1 MISSETMNKARVFV
15 PSWNVIA
22 RVVDHKIWN
31 LAFLFF
37 VLMPVIALF
46 MKEIPEQV
54 SVKINEKDYVLHL
67 ELPFKWWVLYFSA
80 LFISIAKGVYLAFSP
95 AFIKDFQDYDD
106 FIKSGRSGGFL
117 QKTLYELIP
126 FWKRKNS
133 SSLDDYVGKFDE
145 RIHFLNK
152 SGVNMALGS
161 ELWGSEIKQSF
172 WLVYDI
178 CNFSRVIPRLI
189 SVLFIGLAAL
199 AFAYIM
205 IDKILLVLAI
215 I

>member
-1 MISSETMNKARVFV
+1 MISSETMNKVRVFV

-37 VLMPVIALF
+37 VLMPVVALF
-46 MKEIPEQV
+46 MKEIPDQV

-95 AFIKDFQDYDD
+95 AFIREFQDYDD
-106 FIKSGRSGGFL
+106 FIKSGRKGGFL

-126 FWKRKNS
+126 FWKRKKS
-133 SSLDDYVGKFDE
+133 SSLDDYVGNFDE

-152 SGVNMALGS
+152 SGVNMALGA
-161 ELWGSEIKQSF
+161 ELWGSEIIQSF

-189 SVLFIGLAAL
+189 CVLLIGLAAL